1 LALRGPLGDG
11 APLLA
16 SPIERLRA
24 KWEPEY
30 EGWRSRRPG
39 QARSSVRLCPM
50 GLYVKAGLTDTT
62 AALMVIVGAFWDGRK
77 VVPSRPDSMTVCA
90 ATI

>member
-1 LALRGPLGDG
+1 
-11 APLLA
+11 
-16 SPIERLRA
+16 
-24 KWEPEY
+24 
-30 EGWRSRRPG
+30 
-39 QARSSVRLCPM
+39 M